1 MGKSD
6 VIGSVGFM
14 LCWYM
19 KPMYIDLVLPDNT
32 MGWKQDWFYLDNLA
46 PVLPTRSG
54 YAGNRCPQAAA
65 EGPGEVED
73 RGADQW

>member
-14 LCWYM
+14 LRWYM

-32 MGWKQDWFYLDNLA
+32 MG
-46 PVLPTRSG
+46 
-54 YAGNRCPQAAA
+54 
-65 EGPGEVED
+65 
-73 RGADQW
+73 